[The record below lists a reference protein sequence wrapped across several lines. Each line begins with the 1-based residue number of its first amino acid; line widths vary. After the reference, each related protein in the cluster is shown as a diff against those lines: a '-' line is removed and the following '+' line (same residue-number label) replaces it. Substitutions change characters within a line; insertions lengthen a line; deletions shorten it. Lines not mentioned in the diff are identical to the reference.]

1 MLQENRQR
9 NVLQITI
16 LAEVTILIL
25 FNFVQMTC
33 AAAAHNS
40 KERHGHKGNK
50 HDAYHMWG
58 GKKELEEFEHL
69 SPAVVKERLKE
80 LASKMDKN
88 SDGKIEKKE
97 LRVCYTEISLLQII
111 M

>member
-1 MLQENRQR
+1 MSQQYRHR

-25 FNFVQMTC
+25 FNFMQMTC

-40 KERHGHKGNK
+40 KERHGHKGSK
-50 HDAYHMWG
+50 HDALHILG

-69 SPAVVKERLKE
+69 SPEVVKERLRV

-88 SDGKIEKKE
+88 SDG
-97 LRVCYTEISLLQII
+97 QIKCGNSFHKNQSFLPI
-111 M
+111 L